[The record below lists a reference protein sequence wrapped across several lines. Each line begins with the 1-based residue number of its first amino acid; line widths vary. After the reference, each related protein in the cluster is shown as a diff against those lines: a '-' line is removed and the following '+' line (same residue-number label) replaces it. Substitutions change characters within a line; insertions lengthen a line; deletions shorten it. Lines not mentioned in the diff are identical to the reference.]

1 MHVSPKRDMY
11 TVFHK
16 GAIAKEYFT
25 DILVDDKRIVEIV
38 RQGV

>member
-1 MHVSPKRDMY
+1 MLRLSEIC
-11 TVFHK
+11 TLFHK

-25 DILVDDKRIVEIV
+25 DILVGDNEIVEIV